1 MPEPSAVRLLV
12 WRAGSTR
19 CAAALD
25 TLREVVPAGAI
36 TPIPGAPAA
45 IGGLANVRGRV
56 VTVVDGRALV
66 GAPVDR
72 APAVLVLVRLAGRT
86 IALGVDEVE
95 DLVTDAADVRLL
107 DLEGLLAPLFP
118 E

>member
-12 WRAGSTR
+12 WRAGATR
-19 CAAALD
+19 CAAPLD
-25 TLREVVPAGAI
+25 ALREVFPAGAI

-45 IGGLANVRGRV
+45 ICGLANVRGHV
-56 VTVVDGRALV
+56 VTVVDGRTIV
-66 GAPVDR
+66 GELADR

-86 IALGVDEVE
+86 VALGVDEVE
-95 DLVTDAADVRLL
+95 DLVTDAGDVRLL